1 MVDENEYE
9 SQEHLI
15 NSKIPNKDDKEILKY
30 EDIFDGNVK
39 KKVEIAR
46 RFLKNMKFRDK
57 LKT

>member
-30 EDIFDGNVK
+30 EDLFYGNVN

-46 RFLKNMKFRDK
+46 RFLKKI
-57 LKT
+57 